1 MVENAPIDANT
12 DETHI
17 EQWKVKRLIKKL
29 SQARGNGTSFVS
41 LYIPAGDAIVKHQQ
55 LLASELSG
63 AESIKSRQTRQSVL
77 SAITS
82 SREKL
87 KLYKNTPPNGLC
99 IFCGVIL
106 MEDGKTEKKIT
117 IDLQPFR
124 PINIFTY
131 KCQNSFHTEPLLS
144 LLEDDDKFGF
154 IVIDGNGVLFAT
166 LQGNNKEIIQ
176 RMPVQLPKK
185 HGRGGQS
192 AVRFARLREEKRHL
206 YVTRCC
212 ELATQ
217 HFISNDKPNVR
228 GIVVAGSA
236 DLKFVMQQ
244 SDHFEF
250 RLKALIIATVDV
262 SYGFDQGFN
271 QAITLAQDSLT
282 NVKFVQEKKVIGRFF
297 EAIALDTG
305 MIVFGVEDT
314 MKALELGALE
324 TMMLFENIE
333 IMRYEIKNPVKNETK
348 TYLLNAQQEQDPKY
362 FKDAETGVDLEVVS
376 SESLADWLC
385 LNYKSYGITIEFI
398 TDKSPDGFQFV
409 KGFGGIGGF
418 LRYRMD
424 VDDVIGDAMGNYDDD
439 FDPDEDFI

>member
-1 MVENAPIDANT
+1 M
-12 DETHI
+12 
-17 EQWKVKRLIKKL
+17 
-29 SQARGNGTSFVS
+29 
-41 LYIPAGDAIVKHQQ
+41 Y
-55 LLASELSG
+55 
-63 AESIKSRQTRQSVL
+63 RQTP
-77 SAITS
+77 A
-82 SREKL
+82 
-87 KLYKNTPPNGLC
+87 NGLVL
-99 IFCGVIL
+99 FCGVIL

-117 IDLQPFR
+117 IDLEPFR
-124 PINIFTY
+124 PINVFTY
-131 KCQNSFHTEPLLS
+131 RCQNSFETEPLMC

-154 IVIDGNGVLFAT
+154 IVIDGNGVLYAT
-166 LQGNNKEIIQ
+166 LQGNNKEILQ

-192 AVRFARLREEKRHL
+192 AARFARLREEKRHL
-206 YVTRCC
+206 YVSKCC

-217 HFISNDKPNVR
+217 HFISNDRPNVK

-236 DLKFVMQQ
+236 NLKFDLQQ
-244 SDHFEF
+244 SDHFDK
-250 RLKALIIATVDV
+250 RLLPIIITTVDV

-271 QAITLAQDSLT
+271 QAITLAQDALT

-297 EAIALDTG
+297 ENISLDTG

-333 IMRYEIKNPVKNETK
+333 VMRYEIKNPVKNEIK
-348 TYLLNAQQEQDPKY
+348 TYILNAQQEQDPKY
-362 FKDAETGVDLEVVS
+362 FKDQETGVDLEVVN
-376 SESLADWLC
+376 SEPLSDWLC
-385 LNYKSYGITIEFI
+385 LHYKDYGIQIEFI

-418 LRYRMD
+418 LRYKMD
-424 VDDVIGDAMGNYDDD
+424 VDEVIGDAMGNYDD

>member
-1 MVENAPIDANT
+1 
-12 DETHI
+12 
-17 EQWKVKRLIKKL
+17 
-29 SQARGNGTSFVS
+29 
-41 LYIPAGDAIVKHQQ
+41 
-55 LLASELSG
+55 
-63 AESIKSRQTRQSVL
+63 
-77 SAITS
+77 
-82 SREKL
+82 
-87 KLYKNTPPNGLC
+87 
-99 IFCGVIL
+99 
-106 MEDGKTEKKIT
+106 
-117 IDLQPFR
+117 
-124 PINIFTY
+124 
-131 KCQNSFHTEPLLS
+131 
-144 LLEDDDKFGF
+144 
-154 IVIDGNGVLFAT
+154 
-166 LQGNNKEIIQ
+166 
-176 RMPVQLPKK
+176 MPVQLPKK

-206 YVTRCC
+206 YIVKCC

-217 HFISNDKPNVR
+217 HFISDDKPNIR

-244 SDHFEF
+244 SDHFDN
-250 RLKALIIATVDV
+250 RLKGLVIATVDV

-297 EAIALDTG
+297 EEIALDTG
-305 MIVFGVEDT
+305 MITFGVEDT

-348 TYLLNAQQEQDPKY
+348 TFLLNAQQEQDPKY
-362 FKDAETGVDLEVVS
+362 FKDPETGADCEVVN
-376 SESLADWLC
+376 SEQLADWLC
-385 LNYKSYGITIEFI
+385 LHYKEYGINIEFI

-418 LRYRMD
+418 LRYRID
-424 VDDVIGDAMGNYDDD
+424 IDDVIGDAMGNYNDDD